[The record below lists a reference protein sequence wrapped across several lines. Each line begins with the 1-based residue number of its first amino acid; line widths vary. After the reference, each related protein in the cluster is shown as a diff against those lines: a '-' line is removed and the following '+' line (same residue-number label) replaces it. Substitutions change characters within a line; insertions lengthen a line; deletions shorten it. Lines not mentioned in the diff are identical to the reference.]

1 MRRVEEQGAYRIRP
15 TNGSF
20 NQSPDKHQLMQ
31 AKRYNIEVTNQTKK
45 ELQEIIKEYESK

>member
-15 TNGSF
+15 INGIF
-20 NQSPDKHQLMQ
+20 NHSPDKHQLMQ

-45 ELQEIIKEYESK
+45 KNYEK